1 MAIDINIRITVDN
14 DFPYSAH
21 EQSIL
26 NALAAHPSQG
36 AAAEWPPADRAVSKV
51 EVPAAVTPA
60 APAAKKPVTRAP
72 KAAAPKK
79 PTPAPDVPMAL
90 EDPLTEEAPAE
101 AVEEEVPGDPREDA
115 VSQAAPSTAP
125 LTHVAGVQLNQP
137 VQRTLD
143 GAVTVV
149 TELVAQGKIA
159 PAKKALDA
167 AGVKKVSLLE
177 TDEQVATFFAAL
189 AEG

>member
-1 MAIDINIRITVDN
+1 MAMDINIRITVDTEGT
-14 DFPYSAH
+14 YSDH
-21 EQSIL
+21 EASIL
-26 NALAAHPSQG
+26 RALAAHPSQG
-36 AAAEWPPADRAVSKV
+36 DAAEWPPADRAVSKV
-51 EVPAAVTPA
+51 EVPAAVT
-60 APAAKKPVTRAP
+60 PAAKKPVTRAP

-90 EDPLTEEAPAE
+90 EDPLVEEAPAVV
-101 AVEEEVPGDPREDA
+101 VEEEVPGDPQEDA

-125 LTHVAGVQLNQP
+125 LTQVAGVKLTQP

-159 PAKKALDA
+159 PAKSALEA

-177 TDEQVATFFAAL
+177 TAEQVATFFAAL
-189 AEG
+189 EG

>member
-1 MAIDINIRITVDN
+1 MAMDINIRITVDT
-14 DFPYSAH
+14 DGTYSDH
-21 EQSIL
+21 EASIL
-26 NALAAHPSQG
+26 RALAAHPSQG
-36 AAAEWPPADRAVSKV
+36 DAAEWPPADRAVSKV
-51 EVPAAVTPA
+51 EVPVAVT
-60 APAAKKPVTRAP
+60 PAAKKPVTRAP

-90 EDPLTEEAPAE
+90 EDPIEEAPAE
-101 AVEEEVPGDPREDA
+101 AVEEEVPGDPQEDA
-115 VSQAAPSTAP
+115 VSQAAPSTA
-125 LTHVAGVQLNQP
+125 LVTQVGSVKLAQP

-149 TELVAQGKIA
+149 TELVSTGKIA

-189 AEG
+189 ES